1 MNAQAQQL
9 AASLG
14 PNAKAVPTCG
24 KPVGEGAI
32 RVRTV
37 IVNYDSECKLRSI
50 ITKKPDHLMLNS
62 TFSDQALVRKCH
74 NLRVVTTLWLIFS
87 LEEQ

>member
-1 MNAQAQQL
+1 M
-9 AASLG
+9 
-14 PNAKAVPTCG
+14 PTCG

-37 IVNYDSECKLRSI
+37 MANNDSECKLRSI

-62 TFSDQALVRKCH
+62 TFRDQTFNRQDHRLREALM
-74 NLRVVTTLWLIFS
+74 
-87 LEEQ
+87 